1 MGSDM
6 KMFTVDKFLGV
17 QESGDGDTELQMGME
32 PITITGLWERDGA
45 WYVEGEN
52 FSPYCQVV
60 RDGKRLETEYLSPY
74 LLRLT
79 EDPET
84 TDAGELGIQVVD
96 QHNEVLSETGT
107 E

>member
-1 MGSDM
+1 
-6 KMFTVDKFLGV
+6 
-17 QESGDGDTELQMGME
+17 MGME
-32 PITITGLWERDGA
+32 PITITGLWEKDGA
-45 WYVEGEN
+45 WYAAGEN